1 MMTDPELRA
10 SLTGDLEIGIS
21 SPAERLTR
29 LIADSFGA
37 ECVAILHYGSH
48 SHATNAPPSSAYD
61 FFVIVDDN
69 ANAYRSFTAR
79 LGPRFSARTAS
90 ALARILP
97 PNFVGVT
104 LPGDSPDLTLRG
116 KCAVLSLRD
125 FAAECG
131 PDSKDHFTKGRL
143 FQPVRLA
150 LVRDEAGRRAIED
163 ALIAARAGTFAWV
176 RPHLPAAFDTAEYCR
191 TLLSTSYAG
200 EIRLEKNTRAVEVFA
215 AEREFLVALY
225 DALLRKLAADGVL
238 RKDGNDYRQT
248 HPASFV
254 DRTRIGWYFRRSKL
268 RAMVRWGKSILLFDR
283 WLDYLREK
291 AERHSGTVIELS
303 PRERRWP
310 LIFLWPRAVRFMAS
324 RR

>member
-1 MMTDPELRA
+1 MSDPVLRV
-10 SLTGDLEIGIS
+10 SLIRDLDIGIS
-21 SPAERLTR
+21 SPAERLAR

-48 SHATNAPPSSAYD
+48 THAMNAPPSSAYD
-61 FFVIVDDN
+61 FFVVVDDN

-90 ALARILP
+90 AVARILP
-97 PNFVGVT
+97 PNIVGVT
-104 LPGDSPDLTLRG
+104 LPGDSPGVTLRG

-125 FAAECG
+125 FATACG

-150 LVRDEAGRRAIED
+150 WVRDPAGRRAVED

-176 RPHLPAAFDTAEYCR
+176 RPQLPAAFDTAQYCR
-191 TLLSTSYAG
+191 TLLSTSYAA
-200 EIRLEKNTRAVEVFA
+200 EIRIEETTRAAEVFA
-215 AEREFLVALY
+215 AERDFLVALY
-225 DALLRKLAADGVL
+225 DALLGKLAADGVL
-238 RKDGNDYRQT
+238 TKDGDAYRQT
-248 HPASFV
+248 RPASFAEQTRV
-254 DRTRIGWYFRRSKL
+254 DWYFRRSKL
-268 RAMVRWGKSILLFDR
+268 RAMMRWGKSILLYDR

-291 AERHSGTVIELS
+291 AERRSGTIIELS

-310 LIFLWPRAVRFMAS
+310 LIFLWPRAVRLLTS